1 MASISTRSCAVI
13 LALFLLT
20 LPKAHAQ
27 VEPDLSAL
35 WDRWDA
41 ILQNI
46 VRNGLVDYSRAG
58 SLSEFKPFMAE
69 LKSINFREL
78 PTSRQRMAF
87 LINAYNALTVEL
99 LLEHYPVGS
108 IKDIGGW
115 FSGPWS
121 IKVYPVGDEV
131 LTLDEIEHEN
141 LRPMGDPRIHF
152 AINCASMSCPILRAS
167 AFRADKLQ
175 QQLDE
180 QRLTFITSE
189 RGVQFSKGEAGEVQ
203 VSKIFS
209 WFKQDWGGAEG
220 VLSMLQTHH
229 PRGKDIRKIDGY
241 RQYDWSLND
250 AR

>member
-1 MASISTRSCAVI
+1 M
-13 LALFLLT
+13 

-27 VEPDLSAL
+27 TETELSAL
-35 WDRWDA
+35 WDQWDA

-46 VRNGLVDYSRAG
+46 VRDGLVDYSRAK
-58 SLSEFKPFMAE
+58 SLPEFEPFIAE
-69 LKSINFREL
+69 LKTIDFREL
-78 PTSRQRMAF
+78 PTAEKRMAF

-99 LLEHYPVGS
+99 LLKHYPVDS

-121 IKVYPVGDEV
+121 IDVYPVGDEM
-131 LTLDEIEHEN
+131 LTLDDIEHEN

-152 AINCASMSCPILRAS
+152 AINCASMSCPILRDT
-167 AFRADKLQ
+167 AFRAGQLQ

-189 RGVQFSKGEAGEVQ
+189 RGVQFLEGVAGEVQ

-209 WFKQDWGGAEG
+209 WFKQDWGGTEG
-220 VLSMLQTHH
+220 VLSMLQAQH
-229 PRGKDIRKIDGY
+229 PEGKKIRDINGY
-241 RQYDWSLND
+241 RKYDWSLND
-250 AR
+250 AP